1 MPTGNHAK
9 IRVLLKQGMA
19 KVAKRC
25 PFTIQLLY
33 ETTDFTQPLTLG
45 VDAGSKKIGVSVTN
59 EENEFYSAVVELRTD
74 ITGLL
79 SDRRQYRRDRRNRMR
94 YRKPRFNNRT
104 AAKKEG
110 WVAPSVNQKIETHLR
125 VVNDVCKILPI
136 TEIAVET
143 ASFDIQKIK
152 NPEIQGTEYQ
162 EGETLEFWNIR
173 EYVLHRDN
181 HTCQCC
187 KGKSKDKIL
196 NVHHIESRQIGGN
209 APNNLIALCETCH
222 TAYHQGKIQ
231 LPESIKRGASFR
243 DAAFMGIMRW
253 AFYNKLKET
262 YPNVHMT
269 YGYITKNT
277 RIKNNLPK
285 EHYID
290 ARCITGNP
298 TAKPLGITY
307 FQKKVRCHNRQIH
320 KAKILKGN
328 IKKRNQA
335 PYEVKGFRLFDK
347 VRFQNKEC
355 FIFGRRTSGSFDIRK
370 LNGEKIHAGISY
382 KKLQLLEKR
391 KTILTEAQMQLN

>member
-1 MPTGNHAK
+1 MIYILNSLGHPLMPTGNHAK

-222 TAYHQGKIQ
+222 TAYHQGKIK
-231 LPESIKRGASFR
+231 LPENIKRGASFR
-243 DAAFMGIMRW
+243 DTAFMGIMRW
-253 AFYNKLKET
+253 AFYGRLKEI

-285 EHYID
+285 E
-290 ARCITGNP
+290 
-298 TAKPLGITY
+298 
-307 FQKKVRCHNRQIH
+307 Q
-320 KAKILKGN
+320 
-328 IKKRNQA
+328 
-335 PYEVKGFRLFDK
+335 
-347 VRFQNKEC
+347 
-355 FIFGRRTSGSFDIRK
+355 
-370 LNGEKIHAGISY
+370 
-382 KKLQLLEKR
+382 
-391 KTILTEAQMQLN
+391 